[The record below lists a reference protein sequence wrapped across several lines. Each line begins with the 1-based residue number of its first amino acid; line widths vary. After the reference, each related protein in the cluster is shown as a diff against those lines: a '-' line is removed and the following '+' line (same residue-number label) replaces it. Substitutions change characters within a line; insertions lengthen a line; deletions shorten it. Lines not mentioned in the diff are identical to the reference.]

1 MSFGIKPLG
10 TRVVIK
16 RIEAEEKTSKRYRTS
31 GFSTGKTSDG

>member
-16 RIEAEEKTSKRYRTS
+16 RIGSRRKDCKRYRTA